1 MQALEEPLGGR
12 SNLATL
18 QMETSFSYLADAAPG
33 GANTQTGATDGALRQ
48 PRRKKRSRSMETGDE
63 EVKLT
68 KKCCVDEPVG
78 FAPLPAAVKDSDA
91 KDFGVVH
98 GIEESDALDFS
109 VAMDLGVVHGIEEI
123 DAMNFSADDWMASI
137 NNSRNGEVTVV
148 AELTIAENKTSN
160 AEKVVNLSEAPVRTS
175 PAAPATSREFSQ
187 FSGFAPLRTAAA
199 DPRHTS
205 SAAGLHNGLL
215 QSFSPHSAGAMP
227 SLARGTLQ
235 HSADRSHSMGQG
247 MRGPFAKL
255 SESPVLDTP
264 LLDTKR
270 ETISLWLTHMAQQQ
284 PKAQQGSVIFN
295 PEMMAA
301 FTYCGGDALANLIV
315 RGVRSD
321 FVL

>member
-1 MQALEEPLGGR
+1 
-12 SNLATL
+12 
-18 QMETSFSYLADAAPG
+18 
-33 GANTQTGATDGALRQ
+33 
-48 PRRKKRSRSMETGDE
+48 
-63 EVKLT
+63 
-68 KKCCVDEPVG
+68 
-78 FAPLPAAVKDSDA
+78 
-91 KDFGVVH
+91 
-98 GIEESDALDFS
+98 
-109 VAMDLGVVHGIEEI
+109 
-123 DAMNFSADDWMASI
+123 
-137 NNSRNGEVTVV
+137 
-148 AELTIAENKTSN
+148 
-160 AEKVVNLSEAPVRTS
+160 
-175 PAAPATSREFSQ
+175 
-187 FSGFAPLRTAAA
+187 
-199 DPRHTS
+199 
-205 SAAGLHNGLL
+205 
-215 QSFSPHSAGAMP
+215 MP

-284 PKAQQGSVIFN
+284 PKAQQGSDVIFN